1 MNRVNVTVQTEDE
14 CGNPTTKLVGWYDA
28 DKATGFDEAKRS
40 DGSNLIS
47 VPTGSQWNH
56 EQLVQTAGGRFVMY
70 RWSQWQGAVD
80 SYEFIGADAAR
91 EWLVLNEHDAEVERL
106 FGAPVEPERG
116 PGRPEIG
123 PMVNVRMPAE
133 MVALLDADA
142 AGEGLSR
149 AELVR
154 SLIARQYG
162 AAASA

>member
-1 MNRVNVTVQTEDE
+1 MQRINITAQTEDDY
-14 CGNPTTKLVGWYDA
+14 GSLSTRLVGWYDA
-28 DKATGFDEAKRS
+28 DKATGFDEAMYS

-56 EQLVQTAGGRFVMY
+56 EQLIQTAGGRFVMY

-123 PMVNVRMPAE
+123 PMINVRMEEA
-133 MVALLDADA
+133 MIDRLDKFASLH
-142 AGEGLSR
+142 GLSR
-149 AELVR
+149 AEVVRQMVAR
-154 SLIARQYG
+154 SLAE
-162 AAASA
+162 